1 MLEAESLP
9 RYIIDTST
17 SDPEATIA
25 LAGRLAERRIYFLD
39 STISGSSQQI
49 RDREVVF
56 MVGGEKVAFEKCLDI
71 HRALSEKAFYLGP
84 SGSGAKAKLA
94 SNLILG
100 LNRLVLAEG
109 LIFAEE
115 LGLDL
120 EPFLELLKVS
130 PAYSVS
136 MDVKGRKM
144 LEGDFEPQSRI
155 HQHHKDVSI
164 ILKYAEIAGQEL
176 PLSKLHM
183 DILEKAIAAGDA
195 ELDNSAVIREIR
207 RRTKR

>member
-1 MLEAESLP
+1 
-9 RYIIDTST
+9 
-17 SDPEATIA
+17 
-25 LAGRLAERRIYFLD
+25 
-39 STISGSSQQI
+39 
-49 RDREVVF
+49 

>member
-1 MLEAESLP
+1 
-9 RYIIDTST
+9 
-17 SDPEATIA
+17 
-25 LAGRLAERRIYFLD
+25 
-39 STISGSSQQI
+39 
-49 RDREVVF
+49 
-56 MVGGEKVAFEKCLDI
+56 
-71 HRALSEKAFYLGP
+71 
-84 SGSGAKAKLA
+84 
-94 SNLILG
+94 
-100 LNRLVLAEG
+100 
-109 LIFAEE
+109 
-115 LGLDL
+115 
-120 EPFLELLKVS
+120 
-130 PAYSVS
+130 
-136 MDVKGRKM
+136 M